1 MVTERSVVS
10 VQPRSATMSEPDSGR
25 CFRFG
30 FRTQKLFVE
39 RGVGGC
45 VILLVRQDQIFAA
58 QRAQW
63 RRAAGGGG
71 VVVVCALR
79 CLCMMALLQ
88 NGGRSRTWLRGWD
101 GMVERH
107 DRPKLSR

>member
-63 RRAAGGGG
+63 RRAAGGGRRWCRCRVRVG
-71 VVVVCALR
+71 VPVYDGSAAERREIEDLAAR
-79 CLCMMALLQ
+79 L
-88 NGGRSRTWLRGWD
+88 GWD
-101 GMVERH
+101 G
-107 DRPKLSR
+107 